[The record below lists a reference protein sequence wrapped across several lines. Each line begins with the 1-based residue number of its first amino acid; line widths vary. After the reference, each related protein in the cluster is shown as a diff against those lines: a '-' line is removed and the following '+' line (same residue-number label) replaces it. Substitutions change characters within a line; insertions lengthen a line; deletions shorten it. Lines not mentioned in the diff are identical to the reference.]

1 MNNKDFKPGIGT
13 RLMHQMGLTFGGIIG
28 LNIGYAMDLLV
39 DTLDLALVAPTV
51 TVRDTLKKQVEDLK
65 QKTEVRSQ

>member
-1 MNNKDFKPGIGT
+1 
-13 RLMHQMGLTFGGIIG
+13 MGLTFGGIIG